1 MEKIIR
7 ELKERG
13 IENRLQEVID
23 FAKVTGLNTTN
34 KYEKALKLTFMQM
47 VEREGEE
54 FENVFMNC
62 VIDEGLGVLLKELNL
77 KTSEGTE
84 VDNEIK
90 MLFGGLLKLCDLIE
104 KEGK

>member
-7 ELKERG
+7 ELKDRG
-13 IENRLQEVID
+13 IEKQLQEVID

-54 FENVFMNC
+54 FENDFMEC
-62 VIDEGLGVLLKELNL
+62 VIDEGLGILLKELNL
-77 KTSEGTE
+77 KPSEGTE

-90 MLFGGLLKLCDLIE
+90 TLFGGLLKLRDLIA
-104 KEGK
+104 KGDK